1 MYART
6 HVLLFFPCL
15 LLLLFL
21 SSVSIILPPSLP
33 LDPAL
38 LLEQWAALS
47 IEGTHSAEI
56 PHPVQFSSFDAHVTP
71 LSFSPSPPPQKG
83 THTHM
88 HRMHK
93 YNTQFYKTHH
103 QKHAHSRRPIG
114 PFPRH
119 LLGGWVGGLKFQR

>member
-71 LSFSPSPPPQKG
+71 LSFSPSPPPKKEHTHICTECTNITRNFTRHTTKN
-83 THTHM
+83 THTQED
-88 HRMHK
+88 RLVPSLVI
-93 YNTQFYKTHH
+93 F
-103 QKHAHSRRPIG
+103 
-114 PFPRH
+114 
-119 LLGGWVGGLKFQR
+119 WVGGWAD